1 MKYVRHDQVDDT
13 FNFEGVEDSSLVGKR
28 LDRVFEQNVP
38 KSQQQAYL
46 DRTEGWRCCGCG

>member
-1 MKYVRHDQVDDT
+1 MKYVRHDEVDDT
-13 FNFEGVEDSSLVGKR
+13 FNFVGVEDGSLVGKR